1 MLEQMTDKKMCD
13 IKSEM
18 KVVED
23 GIKTAI
29 FVVQDKAG
37 NLSAPITVTVKKDN
51 EAPKKPGI
59 SYKDVK
65 TKGFTLNAGTTD
77 NLSSVTYD
85 FYVIIDGEAKL
96 VGSTKTGECIVTG
109 LKTSTTYTC
118 FCIARDE
125 AGNESRSD
133 NVYPTTKGNI
143 PMPRITITP
152 KEGTEEGNNGW
163 YKGPVEVEIEYNKED
178 AVQGLVMKYSV
189 TGKTNMPETLTEE
202 NKVNLGTISE
212 NGISK
217 ITAYTVD
224 RDREMSDIAEV
235 EVKLDNVA
243 PNPPIITESRFKRT
257 RRK

>member
-13 IKSEM
+13 IKTPM

-23 GIKTAI
+23 GIKTAVI
-29 FVVQDKAG
+29 ILQDKAG
-37 NLSAPITVTVKKDN
+37 NISSPITVTVKKDN

-77 NLSSVTYD
+77 NLTTVTYD

-125 AGNESRSD
+125 AGNTSRSD

-143 PMPRITITP
+143 PMPTITVIP
-152 KEGTEEGNNGW
+152 KEGTEIGNNGW
-163 YKGPVEVEIEYNKED
+163 YRGPVEVTIEYNNAD

-217 ITAYTVD
+217 VTAYTVD
-224 RDREMSDIAEV
+224 RDGEMSEIAEV
-235 EVKLDNVA
+235 DIKLDSIA
-243 PNPPIITESRFKRT
+243 PNPPVITESRNQRT